1 MPSRGTC
8 RYESTEAGSRL
19 RLSGVWRLATL
30 GEIHDALCNCLPRDG
45 IGRPLVVEGSALE
58 AIDTSG
64 ALALWERLKSA
75 GAEPVEVELAGFGQ
89 AQRATLDLVRSRLD
103 EVIGSRAAGDLAL
116 GVPPLAPLRGVGAS
130 AVSFWRLVLGNVEW
144 LGRVVVALA
153 QAALQPRRLRTREL
167 FAQLAQV
174 CVDAIP
180 VVALVTFLIGL
191 VIAYLLGLQATQYG
205 AAIFVVDGV
214 ALGLAREFSPLIVAV
229 ILAGRSGSAFAAQ
242 LGTMAITEEIDAIRT
257 LGLSV
262 EQVLIVPRVLAL
274 VVAMPLLVFV
284 GDVVGLLGAMT
295 IADHMLGIGPEQFL
309 ERLRYALAPRHLVI
323 GLAKAPVFAFA
334 VALIGCRMGMTVSR
348 DARSIGRN
356 TTSTV
361 VQAIVLVIVLDALF
375 AVLLQAIGL

>member
-1 MPSRGTC
+1 MPSSAVC
-8 RYESTEAGSRL
+8 RYEHTDAGSRL
-19 RLSGVWRLATL
+19 RLSGVWRLPTL
-30 GEIHDALCNCLPRDG
+30 GALDDSLQGCLPRSG
-45 IGRPLVVEGSALE
+45 VGRPLVVDGSALE

-64 ALALWERLKSA
+64 ALALWRRLKSV
-75 GAEPVEVELAGFGQ
+75 GAEPDEVELDGFGD
-89 AQRATLDLVRSRLD
+89 AQRATLELVRSRLD
-103 EVIGSRAAGDLAL
+103 EVIGARAVGDIAIGAPPLQPLRAL
-116 GVPPLAPLRGVGAS
+116 GRAT
-130 AVSFWRLVLGNVEW
+130 VSLGQLVVGNVEW
-144 LGRVVVALA
+144 LGRVVLALA
-153 QAALQPRRLRTREL
+153 QAAMQPRRFRSREL

-174 CVDAIP
+174 CVAAIP

-205 AAIFVVDGV
+205 ASIFVVDGV
-214 ALGLAREFSPLIVAV
+214 ALGLTREFSPLIVAV

-284 GDVVGLLGAMT
+284 GDVVGLFGAMT
-295 IADHMLGIGPEQFL
+295 IADHMLDIGPDQFL

-323 GLAKAPVFAFA
+323 GLVKAPVFAFA

-375 AVLLQAIGL
+375 AVLLQARGL